1 MAGRITPQAAA
12 PRRRAGLLPERFP
25 VRRVILV
32 TLSIVILFGVALG
45 SFKTFTLP
53 PGARPGAA
61 QWRDLFVFGVAQGS
75 VYALIAIGYSLVY
88 GILLMI
94 NFAHGE
100 VFMAGAFSSLF
111 VLRTLESSGF
121 YSRNPILSIVLLL
134 ITAMLVSTGIAV
146 LL

>member
-1 MAGRITPQAAA
+1 MAGGNTPQVETRA
-12 PRRRAGLLPERFP
+12 RRRAGFLSEHFP
-25 VRRVILV
+25 VRRVVLV
-32 TLSIVILFGVALG
+32 SLGALILFAVTYG
-45 SFKTFTLP
+45 SIKTFTLP
-53 PGARPGAA
+53 PGERPGPD

-111 VLRTLESSGF
+111 VLRSLDSAGL
-121 YSRNPILSIVLLL
+121 YNGNPILSITLLL
-134 ITAMLVSTGIAV
+134 IT
-146 LL
+146 